1 MIRMKIF
8 AAITTA
14 DTVNDFYSK
23 TKIKLNYLISY
34 AYLRGQ
40 AYKLTNEYRSMIDS
54 LYLDSGAYSAAT
66 GRANI
71 TVSEYQTYL
80 KLYGNN
86 FDQYFNLDDDFDN
99 PNHNRWNQGFIAKG
113 LPRGAKKPIPVV
125 HDNKNPFSEFSDYAD
140 EGYDYI
146 AIGSTTKIP
155 TPVFEKIL
163 KRYPKVK
170 IHIFGRLD
178 LDELKQYKPYSADA
192 ATWAHAAMNGN
203 LLFWDAEDEKV
214 ERISVGG
221 RDKSGGTPVHFK
233 SYKNKKILKEQI
245 MAVFGFEY
253 KDFLSKGGQEKMMLV
268 NLYCFKQMEDF
279 LNRK

>member
-1 MIRMKIF
+1 MKIF
-8 AAITTA
+8 ASIVTA
-14 DTVNDFYSK
+14 DTVKDFYSI
-23 TKIKLNYLISY
+23 TKVKLNYLISY
-34 AYLRGQ
+34 AYLKGQ
-40 AYKLTNEYRSMIDS
+40 ANMLTNEYRSMIDS

-80 KLYGNN
+80 KLYGSL

-99 PNHNRWNQGFIAKG
+99 PSHNQWNQDFIAKG

-125 HDNKNPFSEFSDYAD
+125 HDNDSPFAEFSLYVDL
-140 EGYDYI
+140 GYDYI

-221 RDKSGGTPVHFK
+221 RDKSGGSPVHFK
-233 SYKNKKILKEQI
+233 SYKKKKIVKEQLTT
-245 MAVFGFEY
+245 VFGFEY
-253 KDFLSKGGQEKMMLV
+253 RDFLLKGGQEKMMLV
-268 NLYCFKQMEDF
+268 NLFCFKQMEDF